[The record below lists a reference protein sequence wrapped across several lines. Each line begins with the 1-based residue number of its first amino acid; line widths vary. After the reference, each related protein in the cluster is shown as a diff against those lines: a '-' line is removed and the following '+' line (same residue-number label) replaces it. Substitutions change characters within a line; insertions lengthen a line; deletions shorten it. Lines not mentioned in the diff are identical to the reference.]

1 MMNTLLPAL
10 TGSLGEAWPI
20 LALLMSAL
28 LHASW
33 NAAVRAKPDPAGSF
47 ASVVMGAG
55 IWSLLALAVL
65 PLPNLAAWPWILV
78 SCIFNVASMRAMMAA
93 YRRAPFSLAYPVT
106 RAGMAPFVLLLGFAL
121 FGEWPRAMA
130 VLGIGL
136 IVCAL
141 AGLAWAGTQRSH
153 PTSPPHHAA
162 AAGDQTAEM
171 PPRTTMAGLWFALLA
186 AMLGAGFVVADAK
199 GARLAESILGYAA
212 VVAIVN
218 AALLPLTLIG
228 QTAKP
233 LHLFTR
239 QWRFGLSASFVSMTS
254 YILFVWPLTVVPVA
268 VASALRE
275 TSMIFALVIAALFL
289 RERIGPVQAVSIL
302 LAALGVV
309 VIRLS

>member
-1 MMNTLLPAL
+1 MSAFLTWLDGAL
-10 TGSLGEAWPI
+10 VDTWPI

-33 NAAVRAKPDPAGSF
+33 NAAVRSKPDPAGSF

-55 IWSLLALAVL
+55 VWSLLALLVL
-65 PLPNLAAWPWILV
+65 PMPNLASWPWIFV
-78 SCIFNVASMRAMMAA
+78 SCIFNVASMRAMMAS
-93 YRRAPFSLAYPVT
+93 YRRAPFSLTYPVT

-121 FGEWPRAMA
+121 FGEWPRQLA

-141 AGLAWAGTQRSH
+141 AGLAWAGTQQSH
-153 PTSPPHHAA
+153 LKSGPRHAGA
-162 AAGDQTAEM
+162 VSGETAET
-171 PPRTTMAGLWFALLA
+171 PQTTTLAGLLFALLA
-186 AMLGAGFVVADAK
+186 ALLGAGFVVADAK
-199 GARLAESILGYAA
+199 GVRLAESILGYAA
-212 VVAIVN
+212 AVAIVN

-228 QTAKP
+228 QTARP

-275 TSMIFALVIAALFL
+275 TSMIFALIIAAMFL
-289 RERIGPVQAVSIL
+289 RERISLLQVVSIL